1 RAGATATALPAGAGV
16 TAVTAVTAVTIAEGE
31 VAVGAVAA
39 VTGEPAG
46 PPFAAGPADT
56 LDSVLAKEVPR
67 QTAGP

>member
-1 RAGATATALPAGAGV
+1 M
-16 TAVTAVTAVTIAEGE
+16 TAVTIAEGE

-67 QTAGP
+67 QTAGPALAAVTALRAGPA